1 MLNIVVIHPDMTLVQ
16 TLKKVILQE
25 PDWFLLRHEANFDSF
40 HQSFPKRARIDIAI
54 IHSNEID
61 RIHDLKSLSNQVKI
75 IVICDMEIQI
85 HAMKAFYT
93 GADGYLISKRFQ
105 ADINYYLNAII
116 AGGVLI
122 SATIARHLINSLTIP
137 SPEKGDNCFN
147 LRIKEVEVIYLLSL
161 GHSYDK
167 VASILGITKNGVR
180 FHIKKIY
187 IALNVHNRMDAVR
200 KWENQQ
206 NERA

>member
-1 MLNIVVIHPDMTLVQ
+1 MLNIVVIHPDMTLVE

-25 PDWFLLRHEANFDSF
+25 PDWFLLRHEVNFESF
-40 HQSFPKRARIDIAI
+40 HQNSPKRARIDIAI
-54 IHSNEID
+54 IHSDEIESIQD
-61 RIHDLKSLSNQVKI
+61 FKTLSNRVKI
-75 IVICDMEIQI
+75 IVICDMETQM

-93 GADGYLISKRFQ
+93 GADGYLKSNRFQ
-105 ADINYYLNAII
+105 ADINYYLNTII
-116 AGGVLI
+116 DGGVVI
-122 SATIARHLINSLTIP
+122 SASIARHLINSLTIP

-147 LRIKEVEVIYLLSL
+147 LRKKEVEVIYLLSL

-187 IALNVHNRMDAVR
+187 INLNVHNRLDAVR

-206 NERA
+206 IEQT